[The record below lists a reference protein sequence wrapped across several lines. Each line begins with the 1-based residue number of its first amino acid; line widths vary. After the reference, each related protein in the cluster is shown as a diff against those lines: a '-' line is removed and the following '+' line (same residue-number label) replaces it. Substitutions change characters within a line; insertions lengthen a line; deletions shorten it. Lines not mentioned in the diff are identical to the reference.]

1 MNSQC
6 VSCNSITGY
15 TVLNGECKEICGDGI
30 LIYLQCDDGNNRNGD
45 GCSENCLIESGWT
58 CTSDSPS
65 LCTLKGSLEISVIDY
80 EKVGGANI
88 IILYLNISIPIIL
101 VPSKFSLSITSLSSS
116 LFTYTLTQD
125 TKNLS
130 KLTLTLSYK
139 ADLQNKNL

>member
-1 MNSQC
+1 MFVYYYYFTAKSF
-6 VSCNSITGY
+6 
-15 TVLNGECKEICGDGI
+15 D
-30 LIYLQCDDGNNRNGD
+30 
-45 GCSENCLIESGWT
+45 
-58 CTSDSPS
+58 
-65 LCTLKGSLEISVIDY
+65 DY

-125 TKNLS
+125 SKNLS